1 MTSHVTVVR
10 IEDGWVLRGGALRLP
25 SCCTGG
31 TGFELLG
38 VEVHCPHGRHISYWQ
53 SITPP

>member
-10 IEDGWVLRGGALRLP
+10 IEDGWVLRGGNLRLP

-31 TGFELLG
+31 HAFDLQG
-38 VEVHCPHGRHISYWQ
+38 VELICPHGRHISYWQ
-53 SITPP
+53 SIQP